1 VGTDVARRAAHRRRD
16 PRAARPGPADPQA
29 RRHRRRHRGRP
40 RPRRVGQ
47 RRGRRAGRALHR
59 PPHGYRRSVMSN
71 SSSRRPAPRRSSL
84 AWQSP
89 VAAPTPPTQEE
100 PETAPPGAERQE
112 EAPRPRK
119 KATKY
124 RHKVSFYQYPE
135 DTGRVRG
142 AILHTMTTEGPR
154 TLSQFINDAVMAE
167 VERLEAKY
175 NGGKPFPSVG
185 AREIGR
191 AHV

>member
-1 VGTDVARRAAHRRRD
+1 MTT
-16 PRAARPGPADPQA
+16 
-29 RRHRRRHRGRP
+29 
-40 RPRRVGQ
+40 
-47 RRGRRAGRALHR
+47 
-59 PPHGYRRSVMSN
+59 

-84 AWQSP
+84 AGQSP
-89 VAAPTPPTQEE
+89 IAPPTPPTQEE

-124 RHKVSFYQYPE
+124 RHKVSFYQDPE

-185 AREIGR
+185 ARELPQGR
-191 AHV
+191 PMGG